1 MYQFSKKGGEDVRL
15 GHAGKRKSYLTTV
28 IVVVMGYLLFFT
40 STLWYPGQRDAEDY
54 TPIGQ
59 MQEVKETG
67 NGVTIVYWAY
77 SPEQSAM
84 SVELDINAVDR
95 DISFAAVDKKRRE
108 IPVTLKIS
116 QSGTYV
122 LELDSIQEDFQAV
135 SLRVTIQ
142 GKTIRLYTN
151 NKQVDKVEKLIF
163 YSDLDGYYQ
172 ARVSRNILSLEQ
184 EIQETKEQIRSLQ
197 EQIESCEG
205 QLAQTK
211 ERLPYLSKQQRVD
224 AEKTITAWKTQ
235 IETYQSQQKE
245 AQEHIVELMD
255 EIEKQKK
262 MISSENDS
270 ESEGEK

>member
-1 MYQFSKKGGEDVRL
+1 MRL

-28 IVVVMGYLLFFT
+28 IVVVMGYLIFFT
-40 STLWYPGQRDAEDY
+40 SRLWYPGQKDAEDY

-59 MQEVKETG
+59 MQEIKETG

-84 SVELDINAVDR
+84 SVELDINAVYRD

-108 IPVTLKIS
+108 LPVTLKLS

-151 NKQVDKVEKLIF
+151 NKQIDKVEKLTF

-172 ARVSRNILSLEQ
+172 ARVSRNILLLEQ
-184 EIQETKEQIRSLQ
+184 EIQETKEQIESLQ
-197 EQIESCEG
+197 EQIESCKRQIE
-205 QLAQTK
+205 QTK
-211 ERLPYLSKQQRVD
+211 ERLQYLSKQQRVD
-224 AEKTITAWKTQ
+224 AEKSITAWRTH

-245 AQEHIVELMD
+245 AQERIVELTD

-262 MISSENDS
+262 IISSENNS

>member
-1 MYQFSKKGGEDVRL
+1 
-15 GHAGKRKSYLTTV
+15 
-28 IVVVMGYLLFFT
+28 MGYLIFFT
-40 STLWYPGQRDAEDY
+40 SRLWYPGQKDAEDY

-59 MQEVKETG
+59 MQEIKETG

-77 SPEQSAM
+77 SPEQSVM

-108 IPVTLKIS
+108 LPVTLKLS

-151 NKQVDKVEKLIF
+151 NKQIDKVEKLTF

-172 ARVSRNILSLEQ
+172 ARVSRNILLLEQ
-184 EIQETKEQIRSLQ
+184 EIQETKERLQ
-197 EQIESCEG
+197 
-205 QLAQTK
+205 
-211 ERLPYLSKQQRVD
+211 YLSKQQRVD
-224 AEKTITAWKTQ
+224 AEKTITAWRTH

-245 AQEHIVELMD
+245 AQERIVELTD

-262 MISSENDS
+262 IISSENNS

>member
-1 MYQFSKKGGEDVRL
+1 MRL

-28 IVVVMGYLLFFT
+28 IVVVMGYLIFFT
-40 STLWYPGQRDAEDY
+40 SRLWYPGQKDAEDY

-59 MQEVKETG
+59 MQEIKETG

-108 IPVTLKIS
+108 LPVTLKLA

-135 SLRVTIQ
+135 SLRVTVQ

-151 NKQVDKVEKLIF
+151 NI
-163 YSDLDGYYQ
+163 
-172 ARVSRNILSLEQ
+172 
-184 EIQETKEQIRSLQ
+184 
-197 EQIESCEG
+197 
-205 QLAQTK
+205 
-211 ERLPYLSKQQRVD
+211 
-224 AEKTITAWKTQ
+224 
-235 IETYQSQQKE
+235 
-245 AQEHIVELMD
+245 
-255 EIEKQKK
+255 
-262 MISSENDS
+262 
-270 ESEGEK
+270 